1 MNFRVS
7 AVLGEVLHS
16 ILPCFRL
23 NPVDGFCIIEES
35 GKWYGITE
43 EERKM
48 EDRNQEKRQALR
60 SRISIVSLAVL
71 AVVILACYA
80 AQSRN
85 LIEWEMALGIL
96 TGFLVFY
103 WILMDVAEPV
113 LLHEMKDMP
122 AKKKVQYLKFA
133 GIDLAGYGA
142 LVYFVYNIGKSNES
156 AVIGAVIYVF
166 CLNLGRK
173 EKGRFYEETWS

>member
-1 MNFRVS
+1 
-7 AVLGEVLHS
+7 
-16 ILPCFRL
+16 
-23 NPVDGFCIIEES
+23 
-35 GKWYGITE
+35 
-43 EERKM
+43 M

-122 AKKKVQYLKFA
+122 CKKEGSVSEICRNRSGGIWSA
-133 GIDLAGYGA
+133 GL
-142 LVYFVYNIGKSNES
+142 
-156 AVIGAVIYVF
+156 F
-166 CLNLGRK
+166 CI
-173 EKGRFYEETWS
+173 

>member
-1 MNFRVS
+1 
-7 AVLGEVLHS
+7 
-16 ILPCFRL
+16 
-23 NPVDGFCIIEES
+23 
-35 GKWYGITE
+35 
-43 EERKM
+43 M
-48 EDRNQEKRQALR
+48 EDREQEKRQALR
-60 SRISIVSLAVL
+60 SRISIISLAVL
-71 AVVILACYA
+71 AVVILTCYA
-80 AQSRN
+80 AQSRH

-142 LVYFVYNIGKSNES
+142 LVYFVYNIGRSSES

-166 CLNLGRK
+166 CLNLGKK